1 MKFIIQKEIFD
12 KLDNLYIG
20 VVVAKGIDNSK
31 QYPKI
36 EKLLQESIAIAE
48 KKFLDKRVKEDES
61 IIPYRDAFTKLEIN
75 PNKFQCSVE
84 AMFTRISKGKQ
95 LPTIN
100 PLVDLNNAISL
111 KYTLPMG
118 THDLSKSDLD
128 IEMRYANEKDTFT
141 PMGSEEVETPD
152 NNEVIYAVG
161 NQVRTRRWTWRQSNE
176 GKIDENT
183 SYVFFPIDGFK
194 GFNDDKVN
202 EAIEELNKILKEE
215 FNCETTTGYVD
226 KEHPSFEWNL

>member
-12 KLDNLYIG
+12 KIDNLYIG
-20 VVVAKGIDNSK
+20 DVVAKGIDNSK

-36 EKLLQESIAIAE
+36 DRLLEEASDLAE
-48 KKFLDKRVKEDES
+48 ERFLDKKVKEDET
-61 IIPYRDAFTKLEIN
+61 IIPYRDAFLKLGIN

-84 AMFTRISKGKQ
+84 AMFTRISKGKRI
-95 LPTIN
+95 PNIN
-100 PLVDLNNAISL
+100 PLVNLNNAISL

-118 THDLSKSDLD
+118 THDLSRSDLD
-128 IEMRYANEKDTFT
+128 VEMRYAKEDDTFI
-141 PMGSEEVETPD
+141 PMGTDEVEKPD
-152 NNEVIYAVG
+152 DGEVVYVVG

-194 GFNDDKVN
+194 GINDDKVK
-202 EAIEELNKILKEE
+202 EATEELERVLKEE
-215 FNCETTTGYVD
+215 FNCDTVTGNVD
-226 KEHPSFEWNL
+226 KDNNSFEWNL